1 MQVARSKIAL
11 DVLSDPQQFLEPGH
25 VIAQRYRIKR
35 ALGRGGMGSV
45 YLAEDL
51 VLGESEI
58 AIKVLQSTGRNDPA
72 SVNRFLR
79 EVQLT
84 HKILHENVVRT
95 FDFGSDGD
103 LVFYTMEY
111 LPGESLQRAING
123 TGLPVRAV
131 IDMARQLLNGLNA
144 VHSVGV
150 VHRDLKPANIIVS
163 RSGTLKITDFGIARA
178 VSAPATMFASDVLGT
193 VRYVAPEVLRGDQAT
208 KAVDFYALGVVLFEL
223 LVGRAPYNEDNPGR
237 LILDKIEKPAP
248 SPRSFRPDAPRWLLA
263 GIDALLDRDP
273 KRRLEGVLSFARALD
288 KESARHNGDSG
299 SALRQTVEANAARPV
314 KSLDLR
320 GARARLSASLASA
333 LVILVCSLLVIPLS
347 HTDTAKRLEATQSDK
362 LFNLRG
368 PIAPHPGIVVISM
381 DEQSYSRL
389 GVPLTEQWP
398 RRLHTKLLKT
408 LADAGARRV
417 VFDVIFAD
425 ASRDKLEDLEFAET
439 MRRVPTVL
447 GSALG
452 LSQRAT
458 INGAFML
465 EELLQPAELFEA
477 ESVGTGVVG
486 LPLHLGVTRGFPVA
500 RSEVFPHLNT
510 LSEMAVVVD
519 RLRSE
524 TPDTDALINFYGP
537 AKSIPTVPYE
547 FVISDEQAPFPEEI
561 FRDKIVF
568 VGLGLRGS
576 TGASQR
582 DAFITPYDQQTF
594 GVEVHA
600 TAASNLLQD
609 NWIKQ
614 PTALTRIGIRLT
626 CALVFCSI
634 LSLLNGPAALVTLGV
649 AVATVIAVQFSLFA
663 FGYLVPVVVGSL
675 WGALAGS
682 LIRLAGLQSLIRMRW
697 RS

>member
-1 MQVARSKIAL
+1 MQVARVKKLS
-11 DVLSDPQQFLEPGH
+11 DVLSDPQQFLQPGH

-51 VLGESEI
+51 VLGENEV
-58 AIKVLQSTGRNDPA
+58 AIKVLQSTGRSDPA

-111 LPGESLQRAING
+111 LPGESLQKALTG
-123 TGLPVRAV
+123 TGLPVKAV
-131 IDMARQLLNGLNA
+131 IDIANQLMRGLTA

-150 VHRDLKPANIIVS
+150 VHRDLKPANIIVG

-193 VRYVAPEVLRGDQAT
+193 VRYVAPEVLRGDTAT

-223 LVGRAPYNEDNPGR
+223 LVGRAPYSEDNAAR
-237 LILDKIEKPAP
+237 LILDKIDKPAP
-248 SPRSFRPDAPRWLLA
+248 SPRAFRRDAPNWLLE
-263 GIDALLDRDP
+263 GIEALLERDP
-273 KRRLEGVLSFARALD
+273 KTRMHGVNRFARILDSQNDLGAANKTGSLARSISDNKIKSSASGHLSNLYERIVRSFATVAIIMCCGLMALPIS
-288 KESARHNGDSG
+288 KIESVN
-299 SALRQTVEANAARPV
+299 
-314 KSLDLR
+314 
-320 GARARLSASLASA
+320 
-333 LVILVCSLLVIPLS
+333 
-347 HTDTAKRLEATQSDK
+347 RLEATHIDT

-368 PIAPHPGIVVISM
+368 PVTPHPGIVIVSM
-381 DEQSYSRL
+381 DEQSYAHL
-389 GVPLTEQWP
+389 GVPLTDHWP
-398 RRLHTKLLKT
+398 RRLHTKLLRT

-417 VFDVIFAD
+417 VFDVIFHD
-425 ASRDKLEDLEFAET
+425 ATSDNTDDMEFAAA

-452 LSQRAT
+452 FSQRAT

-465 EELLQPAELFEA
+465 EELLQPSELFEA

-486 LPLHLGVTRGFPVA
+486 LPVNHGVTRYFPSA

-510 LSEMAVVVD
+510 LSEMAVAVD
-519 RLRSE
+519 RINLRN
-524 TPDTDALINFYGP
+524 PKDQDLINFYGP
-537 AKSIPTVPYE
+537 AKTIPTVPYE
-547 FVISDEQAPFPEEI
+547 FVISDEQAPFPQEI
-561 FRDKIVF
+561 LRDKIVF
-568 VGLGLRGS
+568 VGLGLRAS

-582 DAFITPYDQQTF
+582 DAFITPFDQQTF

-609 NWIKQ
+609 DWIRQ
-614 PTALTRIGIRLT
+614 PSSVVRAAVVIA
-626 CALVFCSI
+626 CAAIFS
-634 LSLLNGPAALVTLGV
+634 SLIVYLNGPV
-649 AVATVIAVQFSLFA
+649 AFLSLVIATTLVLAIQYLLFSGGFLI
-663 FGYLVPVVVGSL
+663 PVVTGSI
-675 WGALAGS
+675 WGIVSGS
-682 LIRLAGLQSLIRMRW
+682 LIRLIGGQSFFRARW